1 MINRLSQKDI
11 YASMKV
17 DPVINALITNEVKVH
32 LHICD
37 HSILTF
43 GLRGLCLGFSNTSHV
58 ESLGRFTKTVV
69 DTFKFKELFFIESL

>member
-1 MINRLSQKDI
+1 MIDPDI
-11 YASMKV
+11 IGFS
-17 DPVINALITNEVKVH
+17 DNELKTH
-32 LHICD
+32 FQNFD
-37 HSILTF
+37 HSIITF